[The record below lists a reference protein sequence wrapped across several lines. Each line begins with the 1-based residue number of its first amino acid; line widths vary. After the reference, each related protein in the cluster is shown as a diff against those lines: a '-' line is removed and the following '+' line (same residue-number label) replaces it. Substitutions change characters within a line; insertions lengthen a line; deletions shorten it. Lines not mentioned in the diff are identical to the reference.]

1 MTNENKMQTYKEVI
15 IGTIELMNKDNMPK
29 SFIDDFI
36 IGIIKN
42 MTTNGDQIL
51 ELMQKLNRELKTTF
65 IFSTHDQ
72 KIVNMA
78 TQVIKIRD
86 GKLYQQN

>member
-1 MTNENKMQTYKEVI
+1 MNMTNENKMQTYKEVI

-42 MTTNGDQIL
+42 MKRESKLSNDEVN
-51 ELMQKLNRELKTTF
+51 ELRKLANLKT
-65 IFSTHDQ
+65 
-72 KIVNMA
+72 N
-78 TQVIKIRD
+78 
-86 GKLYQQN
+86 N

>member
-1 MTNENKMQTYKEVI
+1 MNMTNENKMQTYKEVI

-42 MTTNGDQIL
+42 MKRESKLSNDEVNELRKLANLITNNL
-51 ELMQKLNRELKTTF
+51 FN
-65 IFSTHDQ
+65 
-72 KIVNMA
+72 
-78 TQVIKIRD
+78 
-86 GKLYQQN
+86 

>member
-42 MTTNGDQIL
+42 MKRESKLSNDEVNELRIL
-51 ELMQKLNRELKTTF
+51 ANLKT
-65 IFSTHDQ
+65 
-72 KIVNMA
+72 N
-78 TQVIKIRD
+78 
-86 GKLYQQN
+86 N

>member
-1 MTNENKMQTYKEVI
+1 MNMTNENKMQTYKEVI

-42 MTTNGDQIL
+42 MKRESKLSNDEVNELRIL
-51 ELMQKLNRELKTTF
+51 ANLKT
-65 IFSTHDQ
+65 
-72 KIVNMA
+72 N
-78 TQVIKIRD
+78 
-86 GKLYQQN
+86 N